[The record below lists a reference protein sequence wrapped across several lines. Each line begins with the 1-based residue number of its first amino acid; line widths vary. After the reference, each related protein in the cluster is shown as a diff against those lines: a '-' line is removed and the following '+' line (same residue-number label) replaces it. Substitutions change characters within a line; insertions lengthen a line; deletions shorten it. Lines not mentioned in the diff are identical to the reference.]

1 MSALAMQA
9 EPMSPETGL
18 DDIPG
23 CGGQTGTGRPR
34 TGSTCFP
41 KPPSPVDHV
50 VEARESVL
58 GETFMTHSSRAAQA
72 VCSIIGA
79 LSAGLTP
86 NLAASANAITSRPV
100 DRLEEVIVTASR
112 RPERL
117 VDTLVSASL
126 MDRNTI
132 ETRQYASFAQLLA
145 DLPGVVVANNGGL
158 GKASS
163 LFIRGA
169 EADHNLVL
177 VNGLRWSS
185 TTLGTAAVQD
195 LPLELIERIEVVRGP
210 RSSLYGADAVGGVVQ
225 IFTRRAPASSTP
237 RWDALAGYGS
247 AQTRNLAVNAGA
259 STERGFWQLGVSSLE
274 SNGTNSC
281 RGFGA
286 PIFAGCFTDEPDKDG
301 YRNTSVTARG
311 GVEFDSRAT
320 LEGFASLTTGRT
332 EFDGSFQNSSKIRQG
347 GVGASL
353 ALQRSEDRRVTLQ
366 VGRTIDESRNFS
378 GSTFVSRF
386 DTARDSASVQAD
398 QPITATLSAVIGT
411 DYLRDSVS
419 STTAYTET
427 SRQNLGL
434 FAELQQQLGA
444 HTVQAGLRYDDNQR
458 YGGKSTASIG
468 WGWKFRPSWQLS
480 ATAGN
485 GFKAPS
491 FNELYFPGFSN
502 AALKPENSTSIETSL
517 RWNDNGTSFG
527 VTAYENRIDDL
538 IGFDAN
544 FSPVNID
551 ETRIRGLELTG
562 ATMLGAWRL
571 NGSAEW
577 LTPRNQS
584 PGSNQGKLL
593 PRRAKQ
599 VAKLDLERS
608 LGAVTL
614 GARTQYQGRRYDN
627 LANTRVLNPWF
638 LLDLRAEWAVNS
650 TLRVQA
656 RLDNALDRR
665 YESASF
671 YAQPGREWHL
681 SLRYAVQ

>member
-1 MSALAMQA
+1 MTHLPRAARAVYSAIGAISVALA
-9 EPMSPETGL
+9 
-18 DDIPG
+18 PG
-23 CGGQTGTGRPR
+23 IGYSAR
-34 TGSTCFP
+34 TI
-41 KPPSPVDHV
+41 
-50 VEARESVL
+50 
-58 GETFMTHSSRAAQA
+58 AAQP
-72 VCSIIGA
+72 V
-79 LSAGLTP
+79 
-86 NLAASANAITSRPV
+86 NA
-100 DRLEEVIVTASR
+100 LEEVIVTASR

-117 VDTLVSASL
+117 VDTLASASL
-126 MDRNTI
+126 MDRSTI
-132 ETRQYASFAQLLA
+132 ETRQYATFAQLLA
-145 DLPGVVVANNGGL
+145 DLPGVVVANNGGI

-195 LPLELIERIEVVRGP
+195 LPLELIERVEVVRGP

-225 IFTRRAPASSTP
+225 IFTRRAPDSSSI

-247 AQTRNLAVNAGA
+247 AQTRNLAINAGA
-259 STERGFWQLGVSSLE
+259 STVRGFWQFGVSSLE
-274 SNGTNSC
+274 SDGTNSC

-286 PIFAGCFTDEPDKDG
+286 PIFAGCFTDEPDDDG
-301 YRNTSVTARG
+301 YRNTSITARG
-311 GVEFDSRAT
+311 GFEVGARSM
-320 LEGFASLTTGRT
+320 LEGFASLTTGRV

-353 ALQRSEDRRVTLQ
+353 ALQRDETHRVTVQ
-366 VGRTIDESRNFS
+366 AGRTIDESRNFS
-378 GSTFVSRF
+378 GSRFVSRF

-398 QPITATLSAVIGT
+398 QPITSTLSAIIGA

-419 STTAYTET
+419 STTVYTET
-427 SRQNLGL
+427 SRRNLGV
-434 FAELQQQLGA
+434 FTELQQTLGT

-458 YGGKSTASIG
+458 YGGKRTASIG
-468 WGWKFRPSWQLS
+468 WGWKFQPGWHLT
-480 ATAGN
+480 ATAGS

-502 AALKPENSTSIETSL
+502 AALKPENSTSVETSL
-517 RWNDNGTSFG
+517 RWIDNTMSFG
-527 VTAYENRIDDL
+527 ITAYENRIDDL

-544 FSPVNID
+544 FSPVNVD

-562 ATMLGAWRL
+562 ATTLGAWHL

-577 LTPRNQS
+577 LTPRNES
-584 PGSNQGKLL
+584 PGSNRGKLL

-599 VAKLDLERS
+599 VARLDLERS
-608 LGAVTL
+608 LGTVTL

-638 LLDLRAEWAVNS
+638 LLDLRAEWAVS
-650 TLRVQA
+650 SALRVQA

-681 SLRYAVQ
+681 ALRYAAQ

>member
-1 MSALAMQA
+1 
-9 EPMSPETGL
+9 
-18 DDIPG
+18 
-23 CGGQTGTGRPR
+23 
-34 TGSTCFP
+34 
-41 KPPSPVDHV
+41 
-50 VEARESVL
+50 
-58 GETFMTHSSRAAQA
+58 MTHLPRAARA

-79 LSAGLTP
+79 VSVALTP
-86 NLAASANAITSRPV
+86 ALGSSAQAVGSQPA
-100 DRLEEVIVTASR
+100 DLLEEVIVTASR

-126 MDRNTI
+126 MDRSTI
-132 ETRQYASFAQLLA
+132 ETRQYASFTQLLA
-145 DLPGVVVANNGGL
+145 DLPGVVVANNGGI

-195 LPLELIERIEVVRGP
+195 LPLELIERVEVVRGP

-247 AQTRNLAVNAGA
+247 AQTRNLAINAGA
-259 STERGFWQLGVSSLE
+259 STERGFWQFGVSSLE
-274 SNGTNSC
+274 SAGTNSC

-286 PIFAGCFTDEPDKDG
+286 PIFAGCFTDEPDEDG
-301 YRNTSVTARG
+301 YRNTSLTARG
-311 GVEFDSRAT
+311 GVEVGART
-320 LEGFASLTTGRT
+320 MLEGFASLSTGRV
-332 EFDGSFQNSSKIRQG
+332 EFDGSFQNSAKIRQG

-353 ALQRSEDRRVTLQ
+353 AVQHAEDRRTTLQ
-366 VGRTIDESRNFS
+366 MGRTIDESRNFS
-378 GSTFVSRF
+378 GSRFVSRF
-386 DTARDSASVQAD
+386 DTARDSASVQTD
-398 QPITATLSAVIGT
+398 QPITPTLSAVMGA

-427 SRQNLGL
+427 SRRNLGL
-434 FAELQQQLGA
+434 FAELQQQVGT
-444 HTVQAGLRYDDNQR
+444 HTLQAGLRYDDNQR
-458 YGGKSTASIG
+458 YGRKSTASIG
-468 WGWKFRPSWQLS
+468 WGWKFQPGWRLT
-480 ATAGN
+480 ATAGS

-502 AALKPENSTSIETSL
+502 AALKPENSTNVETSL
-517 RWNDNGTSFG
+517 RWSNSSASFG
-527 VTAYENRIDDL
+527 ITAYENRIDDL

-544 FSPVNID
+544 FSPVNVD
-551 ETRIRGLELTG
+551 ETRIRGVELTG
-562 ATMLGAWRL
+562 ATTLGAWRL

-577 LTPRNQS
+577 LTPRNES
-584 PGSNQGKLL
+584 PGSNRGKLL

-599 VAKLDLERS
+599 VARLDLERS
-608 LGAVTL
+608 IGAVTL

-638 LLDLRAEWAVNS
+638 LLDLRAEWMVSPA
-650 TLRVQA
+650 LRVQA

-671 YAQPGREWHL
+671 YAQPGREWHVA
-681 SLRYAVQ
+681 LRYAAQ

>member
-1 MSALAMQA
+1 MTRL
-9 EPMSPETGL
+9 
-18 DDIPG
+18 
-23 CGGQTGTGRPR
+23 
-34 TGSTCFP
+34 
-41 KPPSPVDHV
+41 PPAAVAAFSIFG
-50 VEARESVL
+50 VL
-58 GETFMTHSSRAAQA
+58 IASIAPAIANAAQ
-72 VCSIIGA
+72 
-79 LSAGLTP
+79 T
-86 NLAASANAITSRPV
+86 V
-100 DRLEEVIVTASR
+100 DSLEEVIVTASR

-126 MDRNTI
+126 MDRSTI

-145 DLPGVVVANNGGL
+145 DLPGVVVANNGGI

-195 LPLELIERIEVVRGP
+195 LPLELIERVEVVRGP

-225 IFTRRAPASSTP
+225 IFTRRAPVSSTTQ
-237 RWDALAGYGS
+237 WDALAGYGS
-247 AQTRNLAVNAGA
+247 AQTRNLAINAGA
-259 STERGFWQLGVSSLE
+259 STEGGFWQFGVSSLE
-274 SNGTNSC
+274 SSGTNSC

-286 PIFAGCFTDEPDKDG
+286 PIFAGCFTDEPDDDG

-311 GVEFDSRAT
+311 GLELGGRST
-320 LEGFASLTTGRT
+320 LEGFVSLTTGRV
-332 EFDGSFQNSSKIRQG
+332 EFDGSFQNSAKIRQG

-353 ALQRSEDRRVTLQ
+353 SVKPADNRSASLQI
-366 VGRTIDESRNFS
+366 GRTIDESRNFS
-378 GSTFVSRF
+378 GSRFVSRF
-386 DTARDSASVQAD
+386 DTARDSASLQAE
-398 QPITATLSAVIGT
+398 QPITGTLSAIVGA

-434 FAELQQQLGA
+434 FTELQQRLGA

-458 YGGKSTASIG
+458 YGGKTTASIG
-468 WGWKFRPSWQLS
+468 WGWKFQPGWHLT
-480 ATAGN
+480 ATAGS

-502 AALKPENSTSIETSL
+502 AALKPENSTSIETAL
-517 RWNDNGTSFG
+517 RWSGNTASFG
-527 VTAYENRIDDL
+527 VTTYENRIDDL

-544 FSPVNID
+544 FSPVNVD
-551 ETRIRGLELTG
+551 ETLIRGIELTG
-562 ATMLGAWRL
+562 AAALGAWRL
-571 NGSAEW
+571 SGSAEW
-577 LTPRNQS
+577 LTPRNES
-584 PGSNQGKLL
+584 PGSNRGKLL

-599 VAKLDLERS
+599 VARLDLERS
-608 LGAVTL
+608 FGAISL

-638 LLDLRAEWAVNS
+638 LLDLRAEWAVNPS
-650 TLRVQA
+650 LRVQA

-681 SLRYAVQ
+681 ALRYAAR